1 MPAIYYIKNNITLSH
16 YTLLV
21 ISTINIIIRTQ
32 IRLEVIVLLTSEQI
46 KELYEVDIT
55 TVDKY
60 ALPDVSQHQ
69 FDYSLSQQE
78 RMEEMIRVT
87 GGNPFCY
94 RYGDMLIKLEFDD
107 TKPPLQ
113 EVFTNF
119 LIRMKSGL

>member
-1 MPAIYYIKNNITLSH
+1 
-16 YTLLV
+16 
-21 ISTINIIIRTQ
+21 
-32 IRLEVIVLLTSEQI
+32 LEGIVLLTSEQI
-46 KELYEVDIT
+46 KELCEVDIT

-60 ALPDVSQHQ
+60 TLPDVSQHQ
-69 FDYSLSQQE
+69 FDYSLSKLE

-113 EVFTNF
+113 EVLTNF

>member
-1 MPAIYYIKNNITLSH
+1 M
-16 YTLLV
+16 
-21 ISTINIIIRTQ
+21 
-32 IRLEVIVLLTSEQI
+32 EVIVLLTPEQL

-60 ALPDVSQHQ
+60 ALPDVSQHP
-69 FDYSLSQQE
+69 FDYSLSQEE

-87 GGNPFCY
+87 GGNPYCF
-94 RYGDMLIKLEFDD
+94 RHGDMLIKLEFDD

-119 LIRMKSGL
+119 LIRKKSGL

>member
-1 MPAIYYIKNNITLSH
+1 
-16 YTLLV
+16 LLV
-21 ISTINIIIRTQ
+21 ILAIKKIGKIRAQ
-32 IRLEVIVLLTSEQI
+32 IRLEVIVLLTPEQI

-69 FDYSLSQQE
+69 FDYSLSRE
-78 RMEEMIRVT
+78 KRIEEMIRVT
-87 GGNPFCY
+87 GGNPFCF

-113 EVFTNF
+113 EVLTKF